1 MGAQRMHLT
10 DRQQEIKER
19 LDRGMQA
26 REIAIELGIT
36 RNAVYQQIKRLRENG
51 GLAHDFTPSG
61 QPVRELRS
69 GSALLNAI
77 SHGSEGDADPNV
89 AGALALVLE
98 LRRTRD
104 ELAVITRRLS
114 TIVGA

>member
-1 MGAQRMHLT
+1 MHQLT
-10 DRQQEIKER
+10 DRQLEIKTR
-19 LDRGMQA
+19 LDKGFQA
-26 REIAIELGIT
+26 REIADELGIS
-36 RNAVYQQIKRLRENG
+36 RNAVYQVIQRLRKYG
-51 GLAHDFTPSG
+51 VLDHDFTPTG
-61 QPVRELRS
+61 QAPRELTS
-69 GSALLNAI
+69 SSVLNAI
-77 SHGSEGDADPNV
+77 GRSANGETDAET

>member
-1 MGAQRMHLT
+1 MHQLT
-10 DRQQEIKER
+10 DRQLEIKTR
-19 LDRGMQA
+19 LDKGFQA
-26 REIAIELGIT
+26 REIAEDLGIT
-36 RNAVYQQIKRLRENG
+36 RNAVYQQIQRMRRQGNLD
-51 GLAHDFTPSG
+51 HDFTPTG
-61 QPVRELRS
+61 QPRREGTS

-77 SHGSEGDADPNV
+77 ARNSNGETDAET